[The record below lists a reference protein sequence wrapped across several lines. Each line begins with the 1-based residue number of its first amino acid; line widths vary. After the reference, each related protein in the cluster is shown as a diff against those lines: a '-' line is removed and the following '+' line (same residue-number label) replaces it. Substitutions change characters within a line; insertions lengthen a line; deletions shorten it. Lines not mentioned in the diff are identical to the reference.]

1 MEKQRC
7 FNCNKKLKLINY
19 SCKCEH
25 TFCVKCRHPENHNCT
40 FNFKLKEKE
49 LLEKNLIK
57 VVANK
62 IIKI

>member
-25 TFCVKCRHPENHNCT
+25 IFCIKCRLPENHKCT
-40 FNFKLKEKE
+40 FNFKLNEKE
-49 LLEKNLIK
+49 RLNKTLIK
-57 VVANK
+57 VVAEK
-62 IIKI
+62 VIKI